1 MQLCKWRAASCR
13 PKLISNKLTD
23 LKFDYWCF
31 SGTCFVLEGP
41 TVRLYISIHI
51 FHLLAFIFPRAP
63 SSLYHLEQLLS
74 ITKFHDSSHQFV
86 KKLIFH
92 AIFCDAPASTCYYF
106 LTNCCWIQLLGQSP
120 EKGYILFYKPLF
132 TEHGV

>member
-92 AIFCDAPASTCYYF
+92 AILWCSS
-106 LTNCCWIQLLGQSP
+106 LHLLLFSDKLLLDTAFRSITW
-120 EKGYILFYKPLF
+120 KGIYIIL
-132 TEHGV
+132 